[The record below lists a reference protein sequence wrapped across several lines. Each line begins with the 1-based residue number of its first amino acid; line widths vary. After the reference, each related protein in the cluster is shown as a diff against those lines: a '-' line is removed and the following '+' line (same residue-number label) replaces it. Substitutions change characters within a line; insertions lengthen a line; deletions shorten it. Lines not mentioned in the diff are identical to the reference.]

1 MIKPLALA
9 LILAALPAA
18 AMAQNCG
25 DLTLDVCP
33 LRPNATR
40 GQRHAQLGSDFTR
53 DWLFAMTIATIPAM
67 SSATAPR
74 RRWSALKNN

>member
-1 MIKPLALA
+1 MIKKPLALA

-33 LRPNATR
+33 TSLRPNATR
-40 GQRHAQLGSDFTR
+40 GQRHAHLGSGVT
-53 DWLFAMTIATIPAM
+53 
-67 SSATAPR
+67 
-74 RRWSALKNN
+74 RRWLS